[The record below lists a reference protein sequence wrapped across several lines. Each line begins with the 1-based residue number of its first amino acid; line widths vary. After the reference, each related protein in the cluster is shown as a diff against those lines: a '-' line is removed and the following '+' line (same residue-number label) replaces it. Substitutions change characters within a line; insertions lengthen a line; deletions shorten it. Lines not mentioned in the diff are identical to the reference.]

1 MSKFQGQR
9 ETLLNV
15 HNVLEILHTW
25 ILSELTSDVIVSIAG
40 TMLKAREA
48 LREALSTQR
57 GTSASA
63 TAHELGEMF

>member
-15 HNVLEILHTW
+15 HNVLEIFHTW

-40 TMLKAREA
+40 TILKAREA
-48 LREALSTQR
+48 LGEALSTQR